1 MHITGIKQHIKG
13 ARNSANP
20 SVKGRQTAPRFISME
35 KSTDKP
41 NNGNGS
47 TAPAVLQ
54 AEKDSPASAV
64 EGAAE
69 MSGAEPLT
77 ENAADM
83 KKLEFT
89 EECIKDMERPS
100 GAEQDSP
107 DAFKP
112 EISERDCP
120 NSMPLVMLTNKN
132 SPEVCSFE
140 MNNQCSTTTSLD
152 MDCLVCF
159 NKYNI
164 YRVPKLLACQHA
176 FCAVCLKLILRKE
189 ESTWIITCPLCR
201 KATFVS
207 GGLIRTLQNKEDIME
222 LLENPDSSAEVHISA
237 TGLDSNSWTQSSRDA
252 LYRDENVPAD
262 NRLAIQRLVLLL
274 LLVVILTILI
284 LPFIYSGLIK
294 WVICLMLALGLV
306 MSMVLCCT
314 PKFYWRCNRD
324 SLTSCHKE
332 THITAIA

>member
-1 MHITGIKQHIKG
+1 
-13 ARNSANP
+13 
-20 SVKGRQTAPRFISME
+20 ME
-35 KSTDKP
+35 KSADKL
-41 NNGNGS
+41 NNENAS
-47 TAPAVLQ
+47 TALGVPQ
-54 AEKDSPASAV
+54 AEKDGPAPIA

-69 MSGAEPLT
+69 MSRAGPLT
-77 ENAADM
+77 ETAADV
-83 KKLEFT
+83 KRLECT
-89 EECIKDMERPS
+89 EERITEMERPS
-100 GAEQDSP
+100 GTARHSP
-107 DAFKP
+107 DAFNP
-112 EISERDCP
+112 AILERDCP
-120 NSMPLVMLTNKN
+120 NSKHLVMLTTSN
-132 SPEVCSFE
+132 SPQVCSFE
-140 MNNQCSTTTSLD
+140 MNHQCSTTASIDT
-152 MDCLVCF
+152 DCLVCF

-164 YRVPKLLACQHA
+164 YRVPKLLDCQHA

-201 KATFVS
+201 KATCVS

-222 LLENPDSSAEVHISA
+222 HLENPDANPEVHVSA
-237 TGLDSNSWTQSSRDA
+237 AGLDSNSWTQSSQGA

-294 WVICLMLALGLV
+294 WVICLMLVLGLV